1 MAVAPRTPRVP
12 TVNAA
17 KLQLVGVSAAYPTD
31 RRVVLHDVALAVD
44 AGEVVA
50 LVGPNGS
57 GKSTILRVASGVL
70 RPRDG
75 KVLLDGRDIVAEPSA
90 AVARR
95 LAVVA
100 QDATFPSSMTAR
112 ELVEL
117 GRTPHLRLLF
127 GPRQRDRAAVD
138 WALEV
143 TASGYLANRFVD
155 ELSGGERQ
163 RVLLARA
170 LAQQPRVLLL
180 DEPTA
185 NLDLRHQVAAL
196 ELVRQLARADG
207 LAVLAAL
214 HDLQL
219 AALYCDRIFLLRD
232 GRVAMD
238 GPPEVVLT
246 QAHLRPAFEQD
257 VALVAHPTHGV
268 PLVAIVPNGQARK
281 IAPVTEAN
289 ER

>member
-1 MAVAPRTPRVP
+1 M
-12 TVNAA
+12 
-17 KLQLVGVSAAYPTD
+17 LQLVGVSAAYPTS
-31 RRVVLHDVALAVD
+31 RRIVLDDIALAVGS
-44 AGEVVA
+44 GEVVA

-70 RPRDG
+70 PPRHG
-75 KVLLDGRDIVAEPSA
+75 TVLLDGRDIAAESA
-90 AVARR
+90 AAIARR

-100 QDATFPSSMTAR
+100 QDATVPYSMTAR

-127 GPRQRDRAAVD
+127 GPRERDRAAVD

-143 TASGYLANRFVD
+143 TAAGHLADRFVD

-163 RVLLARA
+163 RILLARA

-196 ELVRQLARADG
+196 DLVRQLAREGG

-219 AALYCDRIFLLRD
+219 AALYCDRIVLLRA
-232 GRVAMD
+232 GRVAMH

-246 QAHLRPAFEQD
+246 QAHLRPAFDQD
-257 VALVAHPTHGV
+257 VAVAAHPTHGV
-268 PLVAIVPNGQARK
+268 PLVAVVPNGQARR
-281 IAPVTEAN
+281 IAPTAETN